1 MSPRRGTLG
10 KDGLFP
16 GMLRAERGLRQ
27 RTIRMIS
34 GFVSLAYCFMSAAFF
49 AASES
54 CLRAWQAAISI
65 DRAPNQP
72 LPQ

>member
-1 MSPRRGTLG
+1 
-10 KDGLFP
+10 
-16 GMLRAERGLRQ
+16 
-27 RTIRMIS
+27 MIS